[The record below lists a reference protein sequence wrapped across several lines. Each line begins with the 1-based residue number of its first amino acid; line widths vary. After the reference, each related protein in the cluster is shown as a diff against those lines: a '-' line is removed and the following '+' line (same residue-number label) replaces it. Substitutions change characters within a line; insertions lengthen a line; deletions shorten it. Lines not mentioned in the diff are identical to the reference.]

1 MKQKSQRLKDKIADL
16 ATKNDLKK
24 VEKSLRAELH
34 STEKSLRAEL
44 HSTEKSL
51 RAELLRLE
59 GKMGSMEERIDENA
73 RGYRDEVLTKLDGV
87 MGELATMR
95 EENAVGAYQTRELK
109 ERVEQLE
116 KSHLT

>member
-1 MKQKSQRLKDKIADL
+1 MKQKSQRLKNKTTDL

-24 VEKSLRAELH
+24 VEKSLRAELQ
-34 STEKSLRAEL
+34 T
-44 HSTEKSL
+44 TEKSL

-59 GKMGSMEERIDENA
+59 GRMESMEGRIDENA

-95 EENAVGAYQTRELK
+95 EENAVGAYQTRELREK
-109 ERVEQLE
+109 VEQLE
-116 KSHLT
+116 KSHLA